1 MPDVGDE
8 SFARR
13 IVDLQY
19 VQSQHIAEKFEVLQ
33 EWEKVLQDIVAGKVT
48 DTAKVMP
55 LEARG
60 RSAAQTERITH
71 FGCTLL
77 RWSGDAQ
84 EGEVLFLGFRQPP
97 KLHAPAIMR
106 TELHLMA
113 SSCRQ
118 RE

>member
-1 MPDVGDE
+1 M
-8 SFARR
+8 
-13 IVDLQY
+13 
-19 VQSQHIAEKFEVLQ
+19 QSQHIAEKFEVLQ

-97 KLHAPAIMR
+97 KLHAPA
-106 TELHLMA
+106 TWLHAHGTAFNGKFVQTAGMNP
-113 SSCRQ
+113 R
-118 RE
+118 RPP